1 MEANLEQHLEDR
13 RKNLPMVGVLCT
25 DSKDLIW
32 DAKPDSITTA
42 VHKMAF

>member
-13 RKNLPMVGVLCT
+13 RKNLPIVGVLCT

-32 DAKPDSITTA
+32 DAVDLYQ
-42 VHKMAF
+42 MNLLE